1 MFLTLFFCAL
11 TGFPCKAV
19 TPPLPPFA
27 SFEACI
33 IRGDQLAQEW
43 LAKHPDWQEG
53 GVRCAS
59 GRPK

>member
-19 TPPLPPFA
+19 TPPLPPFP

-33 IRGDQLAQEW
+33 ARGHEMAQDW
-43 LAKHPDWQEG
+43 LSHHSDWQEG
-53 GVRCAS
+53 GVRCSAT
-59 GRPK
+59 RPK